1 MTLTFELDLDVAEM
15 NQRAKHL
22 GQRSFSSKVIVWTQT
37 HTHTRPIAL
46 SWPLTWS
53 VTITRC

>member
-22 GQRSFSSKVIVWTQT
+22 GQR
-37 HTHTRPIAL
+37 
-46 SWPLTWS
+46 
-53 VTITRC
+53 